1 MASALFDSLLGLE
14 TPKIAETARPM
25 AIKIF
30 IRCQVIYGGT
40 KSKKFWHNSSGLYY
54 GSTKTKNFK

>member
-14 TPKIAETARPM
+14 TPKIAETTRLM

-30 IRCQVIYGGT
+30 IRCQVI
-40 KSKKFWHNSSGLYY
+40 
-54 GSTKTKNFK
+54 